1 MFVCLAKE
9 AGNSFDREIAEK
21 VGVKNPSAITHQYER
36 TLKRMEDKR
45 KGKKRWEKEKSA
57 ILSRF
62 NGLLP
67 KSNKKS
73 TREWHNR

>member
-9 AGNSFDREIAEK
+9 AGNSLNREIAEK
-21 VGVKNPSAITHQYER
+21 VGVKSPSAITHQYKR
-36 TLKRMEDKR
+36 TLKRMEGER

-62 NGLLP
+62 KG
-67 KSNKKS
+67 
-73 TREWHNR
+73 